1 MIRNERPPVSPIGL
15 QEAFHPDRL
24 ALTMIID
31 VNLSLPLVNSI
42 RGIWKVSDLE
52 RSASWEAYIEIITRI
67 SPSQQDISQRDVK
80 RELSTL
86 EDLLNKLR
94 DILKK
99 YGPLIGKTAGVNDL
113 SFAHLALTV
122 INVLLRP
129 VLLKRMKIVN
139 ADVDNEDICK
149 ELDRVYAVLIDYC
162 NILAQG
168 ADVAL

>member
-1 MIRNERPPVSPIGL
+1 MVVDI
-15 QEAFHPDRL
+15 
-24 ALTMIID
+24 
-31 VNLSLPLVNSI
+31 NLSLPLINSI
-42 RGIWKVSDLE
+42 RGTWKVSDLE
-52 RSASWEAYIEIITRI
+52 RSAAWEAYIEIITRI
-67 SPSQQDISQRDVK
+67 SPCWQGISQRDME
-80 RELSTL
+80 REMGVL

-99 YGPLIGKTAGVNDL
+99 YGPLIGKTEGVNDL
-113 SFAHLALTV
+113 SFAHLALTI

-129 VLLKRMKIVN
+129 VLLKRIRIVN
-139 ADVDNEDICK
+139 ADADKQDVFK

>member
-1 MIRNERPPVSPIGL
+1 MVVDI
-15 QEAFHPDRL
+15 
-24 ALTMIID
+24 
-31 VNLSLPLVNSI
+31 NLSLPLINSI
-42 RGIWKVSDLE
+42 RGTWKVSDLE
-52 RSASWEAYIEIITRI
+52 RSAAWEAYIEIITRI
-67 SPSQQDISQRDVK
+67 SPCWQGVSQRDME
-80 RELSTL
+80 REMDVL

-99 YGPLIGKTAGVNDL
+99 YGPLIGKTEGVNDL
-113 SFAHLALTV
+113 SFAHLALII

-129 VLLKRMKIVN
+129 ALLRRRIKIVDAN
-139 ADVDNEDICK
+139 VDNQDIIK

>member
-1 MIRNERPPVSPIGL
+1 MVVDI
-15 QEAFHPDRL
+15 
-24 ALTMIID
+24 
-31 VNLSLPLVNSI
+31 NLSLPLINSI
-42 RGIWKVSDLE
+42 RGTWKVSDLE
-52 RSASWEAYIEIITRI
+52 RSAAWEAYIEIITRI
-67 SPSQQDISQRDVK
+67 SPYWQGISQRDME
-80 RELSTL
+80 REMGVL

-99 YGPLIGKTAGVNDL
+99 YGPLIGKTEGVNEL
-113 SFAHLALTV
+113 SFAHLALTI

-129 VLLKRMKIVN
+129 VLLKRIRIVDSD
-139 ADVDNEDICK
+139 ADKQDVFK